1 MKALLILTLF
11 LFGSA
16 THALDIAPS
25 DDARPMKVTSA
36 RVSPLEIKPGS
47 RITVSIDVAIN
58 QGFSVYED
66 KLKLFPLEP
75 DGMAL
80 GGLQLTPL
88 VEFIDFS
95 GKQHRGLQK
104 TAKLDFFAE
113 IPKDIELPLKTF
125 AMDLEYIACTTKY
138 CSPPIKLEVKLPLNI
153 ESRVEKKSLANDSS
167 VNDVSVN
174 NSSVNDS
181 SMIEQQISKN
191 LLWAFVLIFVFG
203 FLTSLTPCV
212 YPLIPITLAVIGAR
226 ASQLSKAQAFSLSLV
241 YVLGIS
247 ATYSLL
253 GVVAAKT
260 GALFGQALSYQPVVL
275 GFVVIF
281 VLMALSIYGY
291 FEIRLPHFISRRLET
306 ATDNRGYMGA
316 FSSGLIAGI
325 VASPCVGPVLVGV
338 LAYIAKTQN
347 MVLGFWLL
355 FTFAMGMGMLF
366 LFLGTFSSYFKKLP
380 RSGPWMDV
388 VKFVLGT
395 TMLGVALY
403 YIKPL
408 LPEAWFL
415 ICLSLMAAAAVF
427 IFIAK
432 VYPKVDHKFWHYM
445 PFVFCVL
452 MVLSPIV
459 LKLPASRTAG
469 EVQKAAL
476 KNGWTY
482 YSGEALAKAKAQGK
496 PVIIDFFA
504 DWCAACIELD
514 EKTFTKPQFVQAT
527 KDFVLLK
534 VDASENFPE
543 LADLQKRYEV
553 YGLPTIVF
561 IDKNGT
567 VVKDLTLTGF
577 EEIEPMMARLKKL
590 NP

>member
-1 MKALLILTLF
+1 MEHMMKALVIFTLF
-11 LFGSA
+11 LVCGA
-16 THALDIAPS
+16 TQALDLAASGEVQPVS
-25 DDARPMKVTSA
+25 LVSA
-36 RVSPLEIKPGS
+36 RVSPLEVQPGA
-47 RITVSIDVAIN
+47 RIAVSIDLSIAEN
-58 QGFSVYED
+58 FSVYED
-66 KLKLFPLEP
+66 KLKIFPLEP
-75 DGMAL
+75 DGMTL
-80 GGLQLTPL
+80 GGLQMSPV

-113 IPKDIELPLKTF
+113 IPKDADVPLKTF

-138 CSPPIKLEVKLPLNI
+138 CSPPTKLEVKLPLNI
-153 ESRVEKKSLANDSS
+153 QSREVKSNT
-167 VNDVSVN
+167 
-174 NSSVNDS
+174 

-226 ASQLSKAQAFSLSLV
+226 ASQLSRGQAFSLSLV

-260 GALFGQALSYQPVVL
+260 GALFGQALSYQPVVMA
-275 GFVVIF
+275 FVILF

-291 FEIRLPHFISRRLET
+291 FEIRIPHFISQRLEKSGG
-306 ATDNRGYMGA
+306 NSGYAGA
-316 FSSGLIAGI
+316 FTSGLIAGI

-347 MVLGFWLL
+347 IVLGFWLL
-355 FTFAMGMGMLF
+355 FTFAMGMGVLF
-366 LFLGTFSSYFKKLP
+366 LLIGTFSSSFKKLP
-380 RSGPWMDV
+380 RSGPWMDG

-403 YIKPL
+403 YLKPL
-408 LPEAWFL
+408 LPETWFM
-415 ICLSLMAAAAVF
+415 ICLSLMMAAAVF

-432 VYPKVDHKFWHYM
+432 VYPKLDHKFWHYM
-445 PFVFCVL
+445 PFVFCALIV
-452 MVLSPIV
+452 VSPLA
-459 LKLPASRTAG
+459 LKLPTSPHTS
-469 EVQKAAL
+469 EQLQKAAL
-476 KNGWTY
+476 KNGWAY
-482 YSGEALAKAKAQGK
+482 FSEEALIKAKEQGK

-504 DWCAACIELD
+504 DWCAACVELD
-514 EKTFTKPQFVQAT
+514 EKTFSKNEFIEAT

-553 YGLPTIVF
+553 YGLPTIIF
-561 IDKNGT
+561 INKQG
-567 VVKDLTLTGF
+567 VVEKELTLTGF
-577 EEIEPMMARLKKL
+577 EEIEPMMTRLKNL
-590 NP
+590 QN

>member
-1 MKALLILTLF
+1 MERMMKALVIFLLF
-11 LFGSA
+11 SVGSA
-16 THALDIAPS
+16 AQALDISPANEKQ
-25 DDARPMKVTSA
+25 PMQVKSA
-36 RVSPLEIKPGS
+36 RVAPLEVKPGS
-47 RITVSIDVAIN
+47 RISVSIDVDIT

-75 DGMAL
+75 DGMTL
-80 GGLQLTPL
+80 GGLQMTPV

-104 TAKLDFFAE
+104 TARLDFFAE
-113 IPKDIELPLKTF
+113 IPKDADLPLKTF
-125 AMDLEYIACTTKY
+125 AMDLEYIACTNKY
-138 CSPPIKLEVKLPLNI
+138 CSPPTKLEVKLPLNI
-153 ESRVEKKSLANDSS
+153 QSRELTPN
-167 VNDVSVN
+167 
-174 NSSVNDS
+174 S

-191 LLWAFVLIFVFG
+191 LFWAFVLIFVFG

-226 ASQLSKAQAFSLSLV
+226 ASKLPKSQAFALSFV

-260 GALFGQALSYQPVVL
+260 GALFGQALSYQPVVMA
-275 GFVVIF
+275 FVILF

-291 FEIRLPHFISRRLET
+291 FEIRVPHFISKRLEKSGN
-306 ATDNRGYMGA
+306 NRGYMGA

-347 MVLGFWLL
+347 MILGFWLL
-355 FTFAMGMGMLF
+355 FTFAMGMGVLF
-366 LFLGTFSSYFKKLP
+366 LFLGTFSSSFKKLP
-380 RSGPWMDV
+380 RSGPWMDA

-403 YIKPL
+403 YLKPL
-408 LPEAWFL
+408 LPEAWFT
-415 ICLSLMAAAAVF
+415 ICLALMAAAAIF

-445 PFVFCVL
+445 PFIFCGL
-452 MVLSPIV
+452 IIMSPMV
-459 LKLPASRTAG
+459 KELPTSSRTA
-469 EVQKAAL
+469 EQTQKAAL
-476 KNGWTY
+476 KNGWAY
-482 YSGEALAKAKAQGK
+482 YSEEALSKAKEQGK

-504 DWCAACIELD
+504 DWCAACLELD
-514 EKTFTKPQFVQAT
+514 EKTFTKPEFIEAT

-543 LADLQKRYEV
+543 LADLQKKYEV
-553 YGLPTIVF
+553 YGLPTIIF
-561 IDKNGT
+561 IDKTGN
-567 VVKDLTLTGF
+567 VMKELTLTGF
-577 EEIEPMMARLKKL
+577 EEIEPMMTRLKTL